1 MLLSHP
7 YSFLNFLPT
16 YLKNPQCGRNRVL
29 LHLTLPSIN
38 SRSHPSLYSR
48 PVDTSVNPQLPMT
61 RHVPNQLGYP
71 SESSMEP
78 YRHPSRGPPVPPV
91 HERAYLVSRPN
102 PRIDPH
108 IRPPPR
114 ANSAPHVTSNAAS
127 SPRRRI
133 PVAVCL
139 SNPLPYLN
147 IIHIHTY
154 FEVFSLWFFSNITDF
169 PDSVGD
175 VVSGKFDAVEI
186 LETTAGAKTASK
198 LRLNRGNARF

>member
-1 MLLSHP
+1 MYCGEISRSYINTFLGSGFKFCYNSTIIPTSPLACALLSHP
-7 YSFLNFLPT
+7 YSFLHSLPT

-29 LHLTLPSIN
+29 LHLTFPSIN
-38 SRSHPSLYSR
+38 SHTLTSR

-78 YRHPSRGPPVPPV
+78 YRHPSRGPPAPTV

-139 SNPLPYLN
+139 SDPLP
-147 IIHIHTY
+147 H
-154 FEVFSLWFFSNITDF
+154 
-169 PDSVGD
+169 
-175 VVSGKFDAVEI
+175 
-186 LETTAGAKTASK
+186 
-198 LRLNRGNARF
+198 